1 MVIILRE
8 ESTDGRYLGLVF
20 LFLSF
25 PLSTLAL
32 IMIPKVLTYRR
43 VTLGIEEKKSKR
55 GESKGV
61 RISGVPGSNVSGSN
75 SNQNS
80 SNFSSSNTYAS
91 APLQQKYSSNVSD
104 LPPVNE
110 HSSLEQE
117 SEHIDKE
124 SFSEEQMSSVN
135 DLPEADV
142 VGTKNVS
149 LLGTAE
155 STSTTPMDRKTD
167 DATRM
172 NEAEQTPLQTT
183 SELSDDL
190 ALETE
195 QDSTSAKKETISPL
209 EAEDHESM
217 KE

>member
-75 SNQNS
+75 SNQNN
-80 SNFSSSNTYAS
+80 SNFSSSNTYSS

-117 SEHIDKE
+117 S
-124 SFSEEQMSSVN
+124 
-135 DLPEADV
+135 
-142 VGTKNVS
+142 
-149 LLGTAE
+149 
-155 STSTTPMDRKTD
+155 
-167 DATRM
+167 
-172 NEAEQTPLQTT
+172 
-183 SELSDDL
+183 
-190 ALETE
+190 
-195 QDSTSAKKETISPL
+195 
-209 EAEDHESM
+209 
-217 KE
+217 